1 MSGLDEIGLPESLR
15 RREELAKS
23 ILVVDTDPGV
33 RWALEKGLAYSGYLV
48 RTTSTVDQAIRVAR
62 EDTYAAILME
72 LMPEAGLTVEVLS
85 TLIATNGSPCVLCAS
100 IDSAPHTVIE
110 CMRRGAAGFLP
121 KPFSLAIVRAE
132 LARALRERRTD
143 TERPEEAGASEPS
156 LLIGVSPAIQDLRT
170 TIKQVAQT
178 NLNCLI
184 RGDSGVGKDLV
195 AREVHR
201 LSQRRDH
208 PFIKVNSGAIPEQ
221 LLESELFGYER
232 GAFTGAMASKPGRF
246 SLANKGVIFL
256 DEIGE
261 IPMAI
266 QSKLLQVVEH
276 KEFTKL
282 GGRYSVKVDVQILTA
297 TNVDIEARLQDST
310 FRQDLFFR
318 LNEVCIWVPPLHD
331 RREDIP
337 LLVRHFVHKYN
348 HFTGDAPF
356 QLSGEDISM
365 LCEQDWPGNVR
376 ELENTTKRWLAL
388 RKRDTRPLS
397 GVSVPARM
405 SDHNTG
411 VLKRP
416 SAPDPVSSARI
427 MNRHTGS
434 EDEVSESEPTPEQ
447 ILKTLEQFQWHRQKA
462 AQALNMSYQALRR
475 RIIKHKLDKRL

>member
-1 MSGLDEIGLPESLR
+1 
-15 RREELAKS
+15 
-23 ILVVDTDPGV
+23 
-33 RWALEKGLAYSGYLV
+33 
-48 RTTSTVDQAIRVAR
+48 
-62 EDTYAAILME
+62 
-72 LMPEAGLTVEVLS
+72 
-85 TLIATNGSPCVLCAS
+85 
-100 IDSAPHTVIE
+100 
-110 CMRRGAAGFLP
+110 
-121 KPFSLAIVRAE
+121 
-132 LARALRERRTD
+132 
-143 TERPEEAGASEPS
+143 
-156 LLIGVSPAIQDLRT
+156 
-170 TIKQVAQT
+170 
-178 NLNCLI
+178 LI

-318 LNEVCIWVPPLHD
+318 LNEVCIWVPPLKD

-356 QLSGEDISM
+356 QLSGEDIST
-365 LCEQDWPGNVR
+365 LCEQDWHGNVR

-388 RKRDTRPLS
+388 RKRDIRPVS
-397 GVSVPARM
+397 AVSVP
-405 SDHNTG
+405 
-411 VLKRP
+411 VLKP
-416 SAPDPVSSARI
+416 PPAPDSVSSARI
-427 MNRHTGS
+427 MDGHTGS
-434 EDEVSESEPTPEQ
+434 EDNVSESEPTPEQ

-475 RIIKHKLDKRL
+475 RIIKHKLDKRP